1 MTSPISFNPQAA
13 APDQVRITA
22 PDRQALLAEIAA
34 FLAEG
39 RGFTLATLNLDHAV
53 KLTRDPAFRRAYLA
67 HSHVCADGNPIVW
80 LSGLAGQRV
89 ELIPGSELVQ
99 PLAALA
105 AEQGV
110 GVALVGSTP
119 EALDL
124 AAARLQTTYPR
135 LRIVARIPPPF
146 GFDPEGEAAG
156 RVIEEIGASGACL
169 CLLALGAPKQEIF
182 AARAARELPHCGFVS
197 IGAGLD
203 FIAGHQKRAPLWVR
217 WIAMEWLWRMLSSP
231 RRLARRYLDCVLILP
246 GLARDAL
253 RQRGGPRNPA

>member
-1 MTSPISFNPQAA
+1 MTSPISFNPHAA
-13 APDQVRITA
+13 APDQVRISA
-22 PDRQALLAEIAA
+22 PDREALLAEISAL
-34 FLAEG
+34 LAEG

-53 KLTRDPAFRRAYLA
+53 KLENDPAFRRAYLA

-80 LSGLAGQRV
+80 LSRLASRRV

-105 AEQGV
+105 ARQGV

-124 AAARLQTTYPR
+124 AAARLQTSYPS
-135 LRIVARIPPPF
+135 LRIVARIAPSF

-169 CLLALGAPKQEIF
+169 CLLALGAPRQEIF
-182 AARAARELPHCGFVS
+182 AARAARDLSHCGFVS

-203 FIAGHQKRAPLWVR
+203 FIAGHQTRAPLWVR
-217 WIAMEWLWRMLSSP
+217 RIAMEWLWRMLTNP
-231 RRLARRYLDCVLILP
+231 RRLARRYLECILILP

-253 RQRGGPRNPA
+253 RQRGEQE